1 MSDLL
6 PQVPGAHCRDR
17 SLETAMAE
25 DTQRTKSLNSAA
37 DLAES
42 QLERAVQ
49 VARSASL
56 ESEPA
61 VVGAILQAIV
71 ANYWKLMR

>member
-1 MSDLL
+1 
-6 PQVPGAHCRDR
+6 
-17 SLETAMAE
+17 MAE
-25 DTQRTKSLNSAA
+25 DTQRTKGLNNAA

-49 VARSASL
+49 VARGASL

-61 VVGAILQAIV
+61 VVAAILQAIV